1 MVSMYGIVKSGEMR
15 VMRKGFNQYFVL
27 TMAGI
32 LSLSLL
38 YSLLWAR
45 MTATKSERD
54 GSDFMG
60 LYSGARIAQESG
72 FPFIY
77 DVEKQISVQSRVVGF
92 QFPEDQTSYFT
103 HPPFITLLV
112 RLITDQN
119 YAHSLIRWTLILLLL
134 NGLAVFILMKTVSTL
149 DFSKG
154 EKWILAAGTF
164 LFLPTF
170 SGIMNGQDVLV
181 LLLGASL
188 WMLQLLAGNQFRAGL
203 WLGLAAIR
211 PQMALMLSIPFLF
224 RHQKVLV
231 GAAITGSIL
240 AALSLGLIGMDGLT
254 RYIHV
259 LGVVESGMWHLPH
272 SKDMPTISGVIRQFF
287 TGVEQNTFR
296 MTVWS
301 VYFIGMGGLSI
312 LSRKISV
319 IQERHIGL
327 LVLAGLIFVP
337 YAHYHELTLL
347 LIPLFCLIRIF
358 AEKELVSRKMLAMLP
373 LAVSL
378 FLMIGFIGAGTW
390 KYILVHIT
398 MLTMGYFLLFPEK
411 IRSVTR

>member
-1 MVSMYGIVKSGEMR
+1 MTTKKNID
-15 VMRKGFNQYFVL
+15 FLFVL
-27 TMAGI
+27 AMAGI
-32 LSLSLL
+32 LSLGLL
-38 YSLLWAR
+38 YFLLWAR
-45 MTATKSERD
+45 MIVTKSERD

-112 RLITDQN
+112 RLITDDV
-119 YAHSLIRWTLILLLL
+119 YAQSLVRWTLILLIL
-134 NGLAVFILMKTVSTL
+134 NRLAVSVLMKAVSTL
-149 DFSKG
+149 DFSRG

-188 WMLQLLAGNQFRAGL
+188 WMLHLMTGNQFRAGL

-240 AALSLGLIGMDGLT
+240 AALSLGMIGMDGLT

-259 LGVVESGMWHLPH
+259 LEVVEGGMWYLPH

-287 TGVEQNTFR
+287 AGIEQNTFR
-296 MTVWS
+296 MTVWG
-301 VYFIGMGGLSI
+301 VYFVGIGGLSI

-347 LIPLFCLIRIF
+347 LVPMFCLIRIC
-358 AEKELVSRKMLAMLP
+358 AEKKLVSGKMLALFP
-373 LAVSL
+373 LVVSF

-390 KYILVHIT
+390 KYLLVHIT
-398 MLTMGYFLLFPEK
+398 MIAIGYLLLFPEK
-411 IRSVTR
+411 IRSITR